1 MNFEIFTSCRY
12 LRSKKDNLFI
22 SKLLLISILTV
33 TLAISIPIVVLS
45 VINGFHQ
52 SIKEKVISAD
62 FQYRLR
68 DRYYHLSYYN
78 EILTKLRG
86 MPNVKLAIP
95 FFESKGLIS
104 INQGESIRFVT
115 VKAFYNKDILL
126 NHNFTKTFKIISK
139 HSFFD
144 YIDKTGKEMN
154 SNLKEKEYFKK
165 VLPNL
170 KSPNKINL
178 GNQKNLNEYYNNKT
192 KENDNV
198 PFQVN
203 KIDGVVIGDALSRYI
218 NVYKEDKIKLLIPQG
233 DIILDSDPENFKT
246 LTVENFYSAN
256 YARFNKSLIFIN
268 LKAVESVF
276 GLSKIPTDIGI
287 NFKDGSYIN
296 KTINLIKKEYPDLLI
311 TNTLEEGIFKDF
323 AQEKKMMKFLLYFL
337 VVSAFL
343 TIFIAL
349 HVVIMD
355 KRKEI
360 GILKAIGAKSRTI
373 QLIFIFEGLFIS
385 FIGVILGNLL
395 GFLITLSLKEVI
407 NFIEAIINRVMV
419 FTFDIVGGA
428 LNLNYPN
435 KFYFMDPSVFYL
447 KTFPYQF
454 NYSDILLQSVGAIF
468 VSLLASYFP
477 SKKASMQKPAESIR
491 L

>member
-1 MNFEIFTSCRY
+1 MNFEIFISCRY
-12 LRSKKDNLFI
+12 LKSKKDNLFI

-52 SIKEKVISAD
+52 SIKEKVIGAD
-62 FQYRLR
+62 FQYKLR
-68 DRYYHLSYYN
+68 DKYYHLNYYN
-78 EILTKLRG
+78 EVLHKLRA
-86 MPNVKLAIP
+86 MPNVELAIP

-104 INQGESIRFVT
+104 IDKGETIRFVT

-144 YIDKTGKEMN
+144 YINKTEKDIKLKHFKKLPSLKGSDATK
-154 SNLKEKEYFKK
+154 NLYQKDFKEYSIKK
-165 VLPNL
+165 SNNSLFQI
-170 KSPNKINL
+170 KKIN
-178 GNQKNLNEYYNNKT
+178 G
-192 KENDNV
+192 
-198 PFQVN
+198 
-203 KIDGVVIGDALSRYI
+203 IVIGDALSRYI
-218 NVYKEDKIKLLIPQG
+218 NVYKGDKIKLLIPQG

-246 LTVENFYSAN
+246 LTVENFYSAD
-256 YARFNKSLIFIN
+256 YAKFNKSLIFIN
-268 LKAVESVF
+268 FKAIENVF
-276 GLSKIPTDIGI
+276 GLNKIPTNIGI
-287 NFKDGSYIN
+287 NFKYGAYKAID
-296 KTINLIKKEYPDLLI
+296 LIKKEYPNLLV

-337 VVSAFL
+337 VLSAFL

-355 KRKEI
+355 KYKEI
-360 GILKAIGAKSRTI
+360 AILKAIGAKPKTI
-373 QLIFIFEGLFIS
+373 QLIFVFEGLFIS
-385 FIGVILGNLL
+385 FIGISLGNLM
-395 GFLITLSLKEVI
+395 GFLITLSLKEII
-407 NFIEAIINRVMV
+407 NFIEVIINGIMT
-419 FTFDIVGGA
+419 FTFSIAGEA

-454 NYSDILLQSVGAIF
+454 NYSDILLQCVGAIF

-477 SKKASMQKPAESIR
+477 AKKASMQKPADSIR